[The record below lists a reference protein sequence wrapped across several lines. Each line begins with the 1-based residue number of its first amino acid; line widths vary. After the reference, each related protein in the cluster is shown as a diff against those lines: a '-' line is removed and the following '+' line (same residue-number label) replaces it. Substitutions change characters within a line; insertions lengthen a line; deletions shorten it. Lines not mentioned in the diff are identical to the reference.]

1 VNITEVRVKLVEQR
15 DDKLHAFC
23 TITIDNDFVIRDL
36 KVIEGNK
43 GLFVAMPS
51 RKLTD
56 NCPVCGGKNY
66 LRARYCN
73 ECGARLDEKRADR
86 SEGELPKLH
95 ADIAHPINSRCREE
109 LQTKVL
115 RAYEEELE
123 RARQPGYA
131 SRELEERPARDSAR
145 PRTYGAEPP
154 ASSGNSGFEEGI
166 FS

>member
-1 VNITEVRVKLVEQR
+1 VNITEVRVKLVPQR
-15 DDKLHAFC
+15 GDKLHAFC

-36 KVIEGNK
+36 KIIEGNK

-73 ECGARLDEKRADR
+73 ECGARLDEKRVESVD
-86 SEGELPKLH
+86 GQPPKLH
-95 ADIAHPINSRCREE
+95 ADIAHPINTHCREA
-109 LQTKVL
+109 LQGMVL
-115 RAYEEELE
+115 RAYEEEVKRGESQDYPPEDLE
-123 RARQPGYA
+123 RP
-131 SRELEERPARDSAR
+131 REQDDSAGR
-145 PRTYGAEPP
+145 FSSHQPP
-154 ASSGNSGFEEGI
+154 AAEDSGFEEGI